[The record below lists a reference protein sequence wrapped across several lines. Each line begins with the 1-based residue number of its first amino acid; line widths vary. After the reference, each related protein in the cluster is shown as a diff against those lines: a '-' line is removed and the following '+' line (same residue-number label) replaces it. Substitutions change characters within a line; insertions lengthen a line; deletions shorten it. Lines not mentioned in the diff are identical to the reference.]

1 MFIIKLRF
9 IFIECV
15 IKSNITIQKIL
26 GTFCLNINSQEI
38 TIGHLNIL
46 GQARYLKDNSV

>member
-15 IKSNITIQKIL
+15 IKSNITIRKIL
-26 GTFCLNINSQEI
+26 STFCLDMNSQEI
-38 TIGHLNIL
+38 TTEHLNIPYDK
-46 GQARYLKDNSV
+46 QDT